1 LDTDTDVINK
11 VEVLK
16 ETPQLSVRRGLVL
29 GNGFILL
36 LISIITVNNM
46 WAYFSANYKG
56 IDEFLILI
64 FSSWG
69 IGYVIFLWISFFV
82 IAIRNIPGCG
92 WTAIKYGLL
101 KSDDVHICLDSVLN
115 ARQDIVQG
123 RSGISVELLKTD
135 GFKLWGGGLLGFIVI
150 AYILT
155 LDLIPLEFRLII
167 LGVISSLYYIE
178 DITIHEF
185 SKYRRDLKGNG
196 DYPRLLEQ
204 YLGVPRKRS

>member
-1 LDTDTDVINK
+1 MVIG
-11 VEVLK
+11 V
-16 ETPQLSVRRGLVL
+16 
-29 GNGFILL
+29 
-36 LISIITVNNM
+36 
-46 WAYFSANYKG
+46 
-56 IDEFLILI
+56 

-69 IGYVIFLWISFFV
+69 IAYVVFLWISFFV

-101 KSDDVHICLDSVLN
+101 KSGDVHICLDSVLN

-123 RSGISVELLKTD
+123 ISGISVELLKTD

-178 DITIHEF
+178 DITIHEV

-204 YLGVPRKRS
+204 YLGGPRKRS